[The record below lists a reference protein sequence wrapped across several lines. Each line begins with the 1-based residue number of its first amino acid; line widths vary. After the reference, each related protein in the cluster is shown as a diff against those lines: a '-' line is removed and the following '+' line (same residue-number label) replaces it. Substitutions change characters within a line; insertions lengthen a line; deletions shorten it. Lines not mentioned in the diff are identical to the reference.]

1 MKGMG
6 SICCSDEENCRQK
19 DKQAKR
25 NKRERAKNNLLWP
38 WEKDPGDAEENVT
51 LWGSLSPHVS
61 VVVPTDPCMR
71 GFALE
76 ALQESTTCH
85 LAVTRSCAL
94 R

>member
-1 MKGMG
+1 MKKTVGRKTNKLREIRG
-6 SICCSDEENCRQK
+6 KGQK
-19 DKQAKR
+19 IIYYGKSKF
-25 NKRERAKNNLLWP
+25 P
-38 WEKDPGDAEENVT
+38 WEKDPGDTEENVT

-76 ALQESTTCH
+76 VLQESTTCH